1 MNRSEALQ
9 QIESYLEGSLAG
21 QDRMRFEEIVRQDE
35 TVSRALQH
43 ARELDQLLGSQR
55 WMTPSNGFTQSV
67 MTEVGLMPALERAKV
82 LDNLLA
88 DQVWLTPSAAFT
100 QMVMAK
106 VGLSPVVEE
115 EIIPVSRRELFA
127 DWIQGLAPAAAV
139 IAVAIVYGKS
149 LWESVVGY
157 LHASGAVLD
166 SMVGTRIF
174 EQQPLIQLGII
185 VPLLGCA
192 IISAMVTRR
201 LRLAS

>member
-1 MNRSEALQ
+1 MNRTEALR
-9 QIESYLEGSLAG
+9 QIESYLDGSLAG
-21 QDRMRFEEIVRQDE
+21 PDLVRFEETVRQDE

-43 ARELDQLLGSQR
+43 ARALDQLLANQP
-55 WMTPSNGFTQSV
+55 WKVPSDGFTQSV
-67 MTEVGLMPALERAKV
+67 MSEVGLLPALERAKV

-106 VGLSPVVEE
+106 VGLSPALEE
-115 EIIPVSRRELFA
+115 EIAPVSRRELFA

-139 IAVAIVYGKS
+139 IAVVIMYGKS
-149 LWESVVGY
+149 LWGNILGY
-157 LHASGAVLD
+157 LQASGAVLD
-166 SMVGTRIF
+166 SILGTRIF

-185 VPLLGCA
+185 VPLLGSA